1 MSIILAGARVQSEF
15 RVNLDYKVG
24 SRAARTTEYNSIFK
38 KQNKTKNKRVTCQ
51 A

>member
-1 MSIILAGARVQSEF
+1 MSIILAGAREQFQF

-24 SRAARTTEYNSIFK
+24 SRAAWTTEYSILK
-38 KQNKTKNKRVTCQ
+38 KKKKNKHVTCQ